1 LADKLEVSW
10 QLPDEDVMYDMVITA
25 LTLQSVLEKML
36 INVVEMTTE
45 TIYIDIKVTWEQHRV
60 VTIISVDLPKKT
72 LIVNHNLRQHMDFHI
87 QTERL
92 RAYFGHS
99 SDIKSI
105 ITSTQI
111 ITVMDYPLHDV
122 SL

>member
-1 LADKLEVSW
+1 MADKLEVSW

-60 VTIISVDLPKKT
+60 VTIISVDLPKR
-72 LIVNHNLRQHMDFHI
+72 H
-87 QTERL
+87 
-92 RAYFGHS
+92 
-99 SDIKSI
+99 
-105 ITSTQI
+105 
-111 ITVMDYPLHDV
+111 
-122 SL
+122 